1 MDPVHPFII
10 MINLS
15 AGDIFESEILEFYDI
30 IVTEDSK
37 AKFPTLNDLN
47 KLIWVGNI
55 PKLSKIVK
63 NWPNSKISKML

>member
-1 MDPVHPFII
+1 

-15 AGDIFESEILEFYDI
+15 AGDIFESEILEFYDN

-47 KLIWVGNI
+47 KLIWTGN
-55 PKLSKIVK
+55 PKLYRDGF
-63 NWPNSKISKML
+63 